1 MTSPTVLQ
9 HDSDR
14 HLVWPAARFY
24 FALLDA
30 SALPTSERIT
40 EERLRYLLE
49 AELPEPLDDIHAIFR
64 PVGPRRWLAC
74 ALPRAEL
81 ARDLPETAITLVP
94 DSIPDPFRSASETP
108 IAPADLQLLVG
119 DYEPKPVRLARR
131 RTLVAAAA
139 ASALALAALLLGF
152 ERRIASELGRAEQQ
166 RVERSDLVAR
176 ALGPPSAQ
184 QPLPPELRLVAELRA
199 LRQTRRQ
206 ADSVVSV
213 RDVSDVLIDLLA
225 RWPRDL
231 PTRTDALIVSEGAV
245 HARGSVAES
254 DHAQAIATATT
265 GLAGFTEAFP
275 SVQTTPD
282 GWRFALEWRA
292 NKSTSTSP
300 GGR

>member
-1 MTSPTVLQ
+1 MTLPTAAQ
-9 HDSDR
+9 HASDR

-30 SALPTSERIT
+30 SALPASERIT

-49 AELPEPLDDIHAIFR
+49 AELPEPLDDVHAVFR
-64 PVGPRRWLAC
+64 SAGPRRWLAC

-81 ARDLPETAITLVP
+81 ARDLPDTAITLVP
-94 DSIPDPFRSASETP
+94 DSIPGPFRSAIETP
-108 IAPADLQLLVG
+108 LAPADFQLLVG

-131 RTLVAAAA
+131 HMLVATAA
-139 ASALALAALLLGF
+139 ASALALAVVLLGF
-152 ERRIASELGRAEQQ
+152 QRRIAAELDRAEQQ
-166 RVERSDLVAR
+166 RVERSDLIAQ

-206 ADSVVSV
+206 ADSVASV

-254 DHAQAIATATT
+254 DHAQALATAMS
-265 GLAGFTEAFP
+265 GLAGFTESFP
-275 SVQTTPD
+275 SVQTTSD

-292 NKSTSTSP
+292 NKSTSASP